1 MVYSLPPPSAR
12 TYQNRDGERGYSRE
26 IAAPADGA
34 PSRDSADFSRQAE
47 QPGGLIDQQ
56 QVLVLIQDAD
66 GFVAGGAINVSTMV
80 DMSRCLKR
88 VGADNSEFSAR
99 WRLRGDAQEEEYR
112 GRSCGIA

>member
-1 MVYSLPPPSAR
+1 MVHR
-12 TYQNRDGERGYSRE
+12 VE
-26 IAAPADGA
+26 ILRIFP
-34 PSRDSADFSRQAE
+34 RQAE

-56 QVLVLIQDAD
+56 QVLVLIKDAD

-99 WRLRGDAQEEEYR
+99 WRLRREPREEYR
-112 GRSCGIA
+112 GRSCGITS